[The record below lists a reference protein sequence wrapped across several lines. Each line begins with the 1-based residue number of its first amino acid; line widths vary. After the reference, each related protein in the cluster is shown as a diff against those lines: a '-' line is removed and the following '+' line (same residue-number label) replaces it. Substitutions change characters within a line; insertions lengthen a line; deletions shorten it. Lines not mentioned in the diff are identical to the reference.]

1 MPQIAGRVGF
11 TWQGVYAA
19 ARTYTMLNV
28 VAWDD
33 GNIYFAIN
41 TTTGNPPSDTSHW
54 VKMTDIVKAT
64 LNNLGVV
71 KPDGTSITIDENGVI
86 SATASAGVA
95 SFNGR
100 TGAVNPAAGDY
111 AADQVSFDPNTL
123 PLPTSAANVQLAIG
137 ILSNRVGCKIVENFP
152 ITAGQSTHTAVY
164 AGMYLSA
171 ASVPVH
177 IFVANPAAISSPT
190 VNVECG
196 ANGFITVTA
205 TATASTTMTIIFVDR
220 YYT

>member
-33 GNIYFAIN
+33 GNIYFAAN

-71 KPDGTSITIDENGVI
+71 KPDGTSITIDSNGVI
-86 SATASAGVA
+86 SANVSAGVA

-100 TGAVNPAAGDY
+100 TGAVVPANADY
-111 AADQVSFDPNTL
+111 AADQISFDSSIL
-123 PLPTSAANVQLAIG
+123 PMSAADVQTAIA
-137 ILSNRVGCKIVENFP
+137 ILSQRVGCRVISMSLAAN
-152 ITAGQSTHTAVY
+152 QSTHTTVY
-164 AGMYLSA
+164 AGMNITSK
-171 ASVPVH
+171 SVPVH
-177 IFVANPAAISSPT
+177 IDIANPAAISSST
-190 VNVECG
+190 VTVTTG
-196 ANGFITVTA
+196 DGGLVTVTA
-205 TATASTTMTIIFVDR
+205 TTTAATTINIILVDN
-220 YYT
+220 YY

>member
-33 GNIYFAIN
+33 GNIYFAAN

-71 KPDGTSITIDENGVI
+71 KPDGTSITIDANGVI
-86 SATASAGVA
+86 SANVSAGVA

-100 TGAVNPAAGDY
+100 TGAVLPANADY
-111 AADQVSFDPNTL
+111 EADQVSFDSSIL
-123 PLPTSAANVQLAIG
+123 PISAANVQVAIAT
-137 ILSNRVGCKIVENFP
+137 LCQKVGCKPVTGFP
-152 ITAGQSTHTAVY
+152 ITGGQSTHTSY
-164 AGMYLSA
+164 FIGMGITA
-171 ASVPVH
+171 ASVPIH
-177 IFVANPAAISSPT
+177 IHVANPAAISSSDIT
-190 VNVECG
+190 VEAG
-196 ANGFITVTA
+196 AGGLITVTA
-205 TATASTTMTIIFVDR
+205 TATASTTMDIVFVDR
-220 YYT
+220 YYDT

>member
-11 TWQGVYAA
+11 TWQGIYTA

-33 GNIYFAIN
+33 GNIYFAAN

-71 KPDGTSITIDENGVI
+71 KPDGTSITIDSNGVI

-100 TGAVNPAAGDY
+100 TGAVLPANADY
-111 AADQVSFDPNTL
+111 AADQVSFDSTYL
-123 PLPTSAANVQLAIG
+123 PISAADVQVAIAA
-137 ILSNRVGCKIVENFP
+137 LSLRVGCRVISMSLAAN
-152 ITAGQSTHTAVY
+152 QSTHTTVY
-164 AGMYLSA
+164 AGYYITSK
-171 ASVPVH
+171 SVPVH
-177 IFVANPAAISSPT
+177 IDIANPAAISSPT
-190 VNVECG
+190 VTVTTG
-196 ANGFITVTA
+196 DNGLVTVTA
-205 TATASTTMTIIFVDR
+205 TTTAATTINIILVDNWA
-220 YYT
+220 

>member
-33 GNIYFAIN
+33 GNIYFAAN

-71 KPDGTSITIDENGVI
+71 KPDGTSITIDSNGVI
-86 SATASAGVA
+86 SANVSAGVA

-111 AADQVSFDPNTL
+111 AADQVSLDSTYL
-123 PLPTSAANVQLAIG
+123 PISAATVQAAIAT
-137 ILSNRVGCKIVENFP
+137 LCQKVGCKPVTGFA
-152 ITAGQSTHTAVY
+152 ITGGQSTHTSYVVG
-164 AGMYLSA
+164 AGITA

-177 IFVANPAAISSPT
+177 IHVANPAAISSPDIT
-190 VNVECG
+190 VEAG
-196 ANGFITVTA
+196 AGGLITVTA
-205 TATASTTMTIIFVDR
+205 TATASTTMDIIFVDR
-220 YYT
+220 YYDT

>member
-19 ARTYTMLNV
+19 AKTYTMLNV

-33 GNIYFAIN
+33 GNIYFATN

-86 SATASAGVA
+86 SASVNAGVA

-100 TGAVNPAAGDY
+100 TGAVVPANADY
-111 AADQVSFDPNTL
+111 AADQVSFDSSVL
-123 PLPTSAANVQLAIG
+123 PMSAANVQVAIG
-137 ILSNRVGCKIVENFP
+137 ILSNRVGCKVAKDFP
-152 ITAGQSTHTAVY
+152 ITGGQSTHTAAY

-196 ANGFITVTA
+196 NNGFITVTA
-205 TATASTTMTIIFVDR
+205 TATASTTMDIIFVDR

>member
-11 TWQGVYAA
+11 TWQGVYTAA
-19 ARTYTMLNV
+19 KTYTMLNV

-71 KPDGTSITIDENGVI
+71 KPDGTSITIDSNGVI
-86 SATASAGVA
+86 SASVSAGVA

-100 TGAVNPAAGDY
+100 TGAVVPANADY
-111 AADQVSFDPNTL
+111 AAEQISFDPTL
-123 PLPTSAANVQLAIG
+123 VSTLSSTDVQNAIG
-137 ILSNRVGCKIVENFP
+137 TLANRVGCKVVTNFSL
-152 ITAGQSTHTAVY
+152 AANQSTHTSYVVGLGITAK
-164 AGMYLSA
+164 
-171 ASVPVH
+171 SVPVH
-177 IFVANPAAISSPT
+177 IHVANPAAISSSSVT
-190 VNVECG
+190 VQTGDGG
-196 ANGFITVTA
+196 AITVTA
-205 TATASTTMTIIFVDR
+205 TTTAATTMDIIFVDN
-220 YYT
+220 YY